1 MMKGKPLLV
10 LAVVS
15 LTGMPFAAHG
25 LPDQTRPEQAMGRW
39 STPSRHGV
47 VEIAACGSSICG
59 RLMES
64 DHIRTNPAYPDSA
77 NRDPALRSR
86 ALKGLTILQGF
97 RRDGE
102 GWSGGT
108 IYNPEDGGTYK
119 ATVTLADANTLK
131 LKGCIVWPLCKTQ
144 TWKRIP

>member
-1 MMKGKPLLV
+1 
-10 LAVVS
+10 
-15 LTGMPFAAHG
+15 
-25 LPDQTRPEQAMGRW
+25 
-39 STPSRHGV
+39 
-47 VEIAACGSSICG
+47 
-59 RLMES
+59 MES

-144 TWKRIP
+144 TWKRLPEEWLTSHRFHAFSDKTDPKKTNPAATTAR